1 MIKIIIV
8 DDQSL
13 MRDGL
18 EIILNSCPQIEVAD
32 CGANGSEAVKLTEKI
47 HPDLVLMDIRMPIM
61 DGVEAS
67 KIIKKTF
74 PDVKILLLTTFDDEE
89 LIISAVSAG
98 ISGYVFKDIE
108 KDKLI
113 EAIKDCIKGTFIMPS
128 RVAQVLA
135 NHIPD
140 IKADYLH
147 NSNINDKNKYTTNVE
162 DTNNKEISDNELRI
176 NNQIIF
182 KKLGLTEREIQIAMM
197 IVQGFNNHQIASSLY
212 ISDGTVKNYV
222 SSIYSKTEM
231 KDRLKLALYL
241 KENGIK

>member
-18 EIILNSCPQIEVAD
+18 EIILNSCPQIEVAA
-32 CGANGSEAVKLTEKI
+32 CGTDGSEAVKLTEKI

-98 ISGYVFKDIE
+98 VSGYVFKDIE

-140 IKADYLH
+140 IKSEYLH
-147 NSNINDKNKYTTNVE
+147 NNNINDKNKYTTNVE
-162 DTNNKEISDNELRI
+162 DTNNKESSDDELRI
-176 NNQIIF
+176 KNQIIAE
-182 KKLGLTEREIQIAMM
+182 KLGLTEREMQIAMM
-197 IVQGFNNHQIASSLY
+197 IAQGFTNHQIASALY

-241 KENGIK
+241 KGNGIK